1 MRGEG
6 ATWHENHLVPSYR
19 HGRLDEVYW
28 TYSYGPIDDESA
40 PNGVGGVLVV
50 CTETTR
56 QMKIEAALRES
67 ERQLQ
72 RMNDE
77 LEERVSAA
85 IAARIREQ
93 TRLAEAEETLRQAQ
107 KVETLGQ
114 LTGGVAHDFN
124 NLLTPVMGALDFAR
138 FALDRDADAQEVI
151 AVGLQAADRARTLV
165 QRLLAFSRRQ
175 HLAPRDVG
183 IDALIDN
190 VVELAQRSL
199 RPGLLLS
206 TEVEPGLPDVRVDPD
221 QLVLALLNLVV
232 NARDAIPGHGSIAI
246 RAGEDRDPP
255 RTRMGEGRFLR
266 IDVVDDGAGMDG
278 DTLRRA
284 AEPFFTTKEP
294 GRGTGL
300 GLSSVQGLAMQ
311 SGGDFQLRS
320 ASGSGTTASL
330 WLPLSTSASTPAG
343 ATEADAASG
352 PARAPAARILLVDDD
367 PLVRASAAG
376 TLRRAGYEVHE
387 AVDAASAL
395 ATLRDGR
402 LPDLLLSDHAMPG
415 MPGMDLLRQ
424 VRREW
429 PALPCMLVT
438 GYADDLG
445 EDVPGVERL
454 PKPCPGSWWRPWR
467 APSRDPRRR
476 PSCGR
481 SLPRV
486 GHLHHLHLLAVRP
499 RGVHFE
505 HLHRRA
511 LPADRQP
518 RLGALARDRVVPVR
532 LHRAARG
539 GIARALGDR
548 EAGAHAVVPGRP
560 VLAADVVEAGQ
571 PESVEGLAA
580 HAGAQF
586 LGDHPPIQQ
595 HAPGRGA
602 GVDGRF
608 GAGRGPALDRDGVVA
623 HCHRQPRMRPAGGG
637 GALVGLHRSDLFR
650 GGLPGVLRRQR
661 RAGEGSGEQ
670 QASGSAAHGGS
681 PSMVASA
688 RV

>member
-1 MRGEG
+1 MDPLAFLGADGEMAGRIRRHDWAATSLGPPEGWPQSLRTVLRLALTTRHPMFVFWGSEHLCFYNDGYRPSLGPEKHPSILGAPGQASFGELWDIIGPQIALVMRGEG

-93 TRLAEAEETLRQAQ
+93 KRLAEAEETLRQAQ

-246 RAGEDRDPP
+246 RAGEDRDPS

-330 WLPLSTSASTPAG
+330 WLPLSASASTPAG
-343 ATEADAASG
+343 AAEADAASG
-352 PARAPAARILLVDDD
+352 PARSPAARILLVDDD

-395 ATLRDGR
+395 AALRDGR

-454 PKPCPGSWWRPWR
+454 PKPF
-467 APSRDPRRR
+467 
-476 PSCGR
+476 
-481 SLPRV
+481 LPRELV
-486 GHLHHLHLLAVRP
+486 EAVA
-499 RGVHFE
+499 
-505 HLHRRA
+505 RA
-511 LPADRQP
+511 
-518 RLGALARDRVVPVR
+518 
-532 LHRAARG
+532 
-539 GIARALGDR
+539 IARST
-548 EAGAHAVVPGRP
+548 EAA
-560 VLAADVVEAGQ
+560 
-571 PESVEGLAA
+571 
-580 HAGAQF
+580 
-586 LGDHPPIQQ
+586 
-595 HAPGRGA
+595 
-602 GVDGRF
+602 
-608 GAGRGPALDRDGVVA
+608 
-623 HCHRQPRMRPAGGG
+623 
-637 GALVGLHRSDLFR
+637 
-650 GGLPGVLRRQR
+650 
-661 RAGEGSGEQ
+661 
-670 QASGSAAHGGS
+670 
-681 PSMVASA
+681 
-688 RV
+688 